1 MSAALSPVAEQDKQT
16 YLADLAVLSR
26 SSGAGP
32 GWLRELRA
40 NAEARFAEVRFPT
53 THDEDWKY
61 TSAAPIL
68 RVPFRSLSG
77 SRAVPLSHEIE
88 SLVPFPLSGRRLIFV
103 GGHYS
108 RALSS
113 EPEADMGSGATVAP
127 LAHALG
133 SAVGEDHLG
142 RHVGAEPN
150 AFAVL
155 NTAFLRD
162 GAVVHVP
169 RGQVVD
175 DPIHIVFLA
184 TSEDGLS
191 AYHPRILIVV
201 DEGAQA
207 TILESYVSVPGAR
220 YFTNSVTELVVGNR
234 AVVRH
239 CRVQAESEAGFHVAT
254 MCVRLGRASS
264 FSSFSLSTGAAL
276 ARSDL
281 NVVLAGEGADC
292 TLDGLYL
299 AGGTQHVDN
308 HTTIDH
314 AAPHGTS
321 RQLYKGVLEGRARA
335 VFNGKVIVR
344 PGSQKTDAQQ
354 TNRNLLLSDEA
365 TVDTKPQLEIFAD
378 DVKCTHG
385 AAIGQLD
392 DEALFYLKSRGVGE
406 EQARIMLT
414 QGFAIEVIGRV
425 ASVAARAPLE
435 QLVLS
440 KLRKGS

>member
-1 MSAALSPVAEQDKQT
+1 MSAALSSVAEQEKQS

-26 SSGAGP
+26 TSGAGP

-40 NAEARFAEVRFPT
+40 DAEARFAEVRFPT

-61 TSAAPIL
+61 TSVAPIL
-68 RVPFRSLSG
+68 RVPFRSLPG
-77 SRAVPLSHEIE
+77 SREVPLPHDIE
-88 SLVPFPLSGRRLIFV
+88 SLVPFPLSGRRLMFV
-103 GGHYS
+103 GGIHS
-108 RALSS
+108 PELSLG
-113 EPEADMGSGATVAP
+113 PEGVVRSGATVTS
-127 LAHALG
+127 LAHALD
-133 SAVGEDHLG
+133 SAVVEDHLG
-142 RHVGAEPN
+142 RNAGSERS

-169 RGQVVD
+169 RGDVVD

-207 TILESYVSVPGAR
+207 TILESYVSLPGAR
-220 YFTNSVTELVVGNR
+220 YFTNAVTELVVGDG

-239 CRVQAESEAGFHVAT
+239 CKVQCESEAGFHIAT
-254 MCVRLGRASS
+254 MRVRLGRASS
-264 FSSFSLSTGAAL
+264 FSSFSLSMGGAL

-281 NVVLAGEGADC
+281 NVVLAGEGAEC

-308 HTTIDH
+308 HTAIDH
-314 AAPHGTS
+314 ASPHGTS

-392 DEALFYLKSRGVGE
+392 DEAVFYLKSRGVGE
-406 EQARIMLT
+406 EQARIILT

-425 ASVAARAPLE
+425 AAAALRAPLE
-435 QLVLS
+435 QLVLT
-440 KLRKGS
+440 KLRKDS